1 MWDPPAEHALSK
13 LFSGLTEHAFFTTL
27 GVADPPLIDYCSGL
41 LSRFVRADDF
51 NPLKGRPDA
60 TLNELF
66 FEANRLPETGR
77 VRHDLFRHIG
87 DVALFWTG
95 LFPEAL
101 QRNPIAW
108 GPHAVL
114 NYTQCGK
121 RSYLTA
127 SRCDAEDSELLL
139 RLSEQFELCATGLR
153 EVRRDWEQMQVGS

>member
-1 MWDPPAEHALSK
+1 LQRPALAL
-13 LFSGLTEHAFFTTL
+13 
-27 GVADPPLIDYCSGL
+27 
-41 LSRFVRADDF
+41 
-51 NPLKGRPDA
+51 RP
-60 TLNELF
+60 
-66 FEANRLPETGR
+66 
-77 VRHDLFRHIG
+77 RHDLFRHIG